1 MEFRHRNNKE
11 ISGMSYKTAM
21 VIQAIKTLKQQYVS
35 KYTIKHLKRRLTD
48 EEKAKLLDEAKQ
60 TTTWVYAIIKKICK

>member
-1 MEFRHRNNKE
+1 
-11 ISGMSYKTAM
+11 MSYKTAM

-35 KYTIKHLKRRLTD
+35 EDIIKYLKKSLTD

-60 TTTWVYAIIKKICK
+60 ITSWVYAIIKKICKV